1 MSTRSAALTAYI
13 ALIALFMT
21 ATVLSQPEAP
31 TLSMSSMSLE
41 KTNRVLQGSPDSFVM
56 ERFAG

>member
-1 MSTRSAALTAYI
+1 MSTRSAALTAYL
-13 ALIALFMT
+13 ALTALFMT

-31 TLSMSSMSLE
+31 ALSMSSMSLE

>member
-1 MSTRSAALTAYI
+1 MSTRSAALTAYL
-13 ALIALFMT
+13 ALTALFMT
-21 ATVLSQPEAP
+21 ATVLSQLEAP
-31 TLSMSSMSLE
+31 ALSMSSMSLE

>member
-1 MSTRSAALTAYI
+1 MSTRSAALTAYL
-13 ALIALFMT
+13 ALTALFMT

-31 TLSMSSMSLE
+31 ALSMSSMSLE
-41 KTNRVLQGSPDSFVM
+41 KTNRVLRGSPDSFVM

>member
-1 MSTRSAALTAYI
+1 MSIRFAALTAYI
-13 ALIALFMT
+13 ALTAMFMT
-21 ATVLSQPEAP
+21 ATVLSQPDAP
-31 TLSMSSMSLE
+31 AVSMSSMSLE